1 MNSAF
6 AIVSLVLQL
15 IPALIAAVK
24 AIEEA
29 IPGQGKGEAKVAAVR
44 QIIAAATDQA
54 AAIWPVLEKVI
65 SILVAT
71 FNASGVFNKSSQ
83 PGK

>member
-1 MNSAF
+1 MTTALAILSA
-6 AIVSLVLQL
+6 VLQI

-44 QIIAAATDQA
+44 EIVTVVNAEAVTL
-54 AAIWPVLEKVI
+54 WPILEKVVG
-65 SILVAT
+65 ILVTT
-71 FNASGVFNKSSQ
+71 FNKTGVFVKT
-83 PGK
+83 PTE